1 MSHGPRAG
9 AGSSTHLRRSV
20 PGRRDGGPP
29 QTRHSNQLTASGAQR
44 AARQLE
50 QLPLGSAYGSVAVK
64 IFAKLRLEPLKQFV
78 HGYLGVGQIVF
89 EALHALFEGR
99 RAGTLVG
106 NLALL
111 YEIPE

>member
-1 MSHGPRAG
+1 MVRGP
-9 AGSSTHLRRSV
+9 V
-20 PGRRDGGPP
+20 
-29 QTRHSNQLTASGAQR
+29 
-44 AARQLE
+44 RQL
-50 QLPLGSAYGSVAVK
+50 LLGSAYGSVAVK
-64 IFAKLRLEPLKQFV
+64 IFAKLCLEPLKQLV

-106 NLALL
+106 DLALL